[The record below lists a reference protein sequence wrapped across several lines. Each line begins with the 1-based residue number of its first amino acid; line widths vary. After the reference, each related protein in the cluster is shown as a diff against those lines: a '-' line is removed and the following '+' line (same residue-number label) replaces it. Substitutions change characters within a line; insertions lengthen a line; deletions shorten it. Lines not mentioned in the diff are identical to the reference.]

1 MGKPVSFNSTA
12 RRLGLNS
19 WVRAAIARQGG
30 AILRTYGIAVAL
42 AILVALVASG
52 DPAFVSK
59 TNIFNML
66 GQWAPAGIMAVG
78 MTYVVIVRG
87 FDLSIASG
95 FSLCAIVA
103 ALVGSLGY
111 SPALAFLAAISA
123 GLVIGLVNAVLVSG
137 FQINP
142 FIATVGTGF
151 ILFGINLFATPNT
164 YILVEH
170 PNFDALGSGTW
181 HVFPYKG
188 MFLLAFLIVGGLILA
203 KTVYGQY
210 LYAIGGNPETSR
222 LSGLRVRILTGGT
235 YVISGLCMGVAGML
249 AGSQLSSAQAS
260 MEPTIVFDVIAI
272 VVLGGTSLS
281 GGVGAIWR
289 TAVGLAILATLSNG
303 FTLLGLDPFFQNISK
318 GAVLILALALDVWAR
333 RLSGARLRWSR
344 FERRKRTNPADA

>member
-1 MGKPVSFNSTA
+1 MSETELVELAT
-12 RRLGLNS
+12 RRSGPMWAL
-19 WVRAAIARQGG
+19 RAAIARQGG
-30 AILRTYGIAVAL
+30 EILRTYGIGVSL
-42 AILVALVASG
+42 VILVALVAIG
-52 DPAFVSK
+52 DPSFLSK
-59 TNIFNML
+59 SNIFNML

-111 SPALAFLAAISA
+111 SPAIAFLAAIGA
-123 GLVIGLVNAVLVSG
+123 GLGIGLVNAFLVSG

-151 ILFGINLFATPNT
+151 LFFGINLFATPNT
-164 YILVEH
+164 YILVED
-170 PNFDALGSGTW
+170 PSFDALGSGTW
-181 HVFPYKG
+181 HGFSFKG
-188 MFLLAFLIVGGLILA
+188 IFLLVFLIVGGIILA
-203 KTVYGQY
+203 KTIYGKY

-222 LSGLRVRILTGGT
+222 LSGLRVRVLTGST

-272 VVLGGTSLS
+272 VVLGGTSLA

-318 GAVLILALALDVWAR
+318 GSVLILALALDVWAR
-333 RLSGARLRWSR
+333 RLSGTRLTWTR
-344 FERRKRTNPADA
+344 FVGREKRSSEG

>member
-1 MGKPVSFNSTA
+1 MNQTKLVELEAGRSGA
-12 RRLGLNS
+12 LWAL
-19 WVRAAIARQGG
+19 RAAILRQGG
-30 AILRTYGIAVAL
+30 EVLRTYGIGVSL
-42 AILVALVASG
+42 VILVALVTIG
-52 DPAFVSK
+52 DPAFLSK
-59 TNIFNML
+59 SNIFNML

-95 FSLCAIVA
+95 FSLCAIIA

-111 SPALAFLAAISA
+111 SPAVAFLAAIGG
-123 GLVIGLVNAVLVSG
+123 GLGVGLVNALLVSG
-137 FQINP
+137 FRINP

-151 ILFGINLFATPNT
+151 VFFGINLFATPHT
-164 YILVEH
+164 YILVED
-170 PNFDALGSGTW
+170 PSFDALGSGSW
-181 HVFPYKG
+181 HGFTYKG
-188 MFLLAFLIVGGLILA
+188 MFLLAFLIVGGIVLA
-203 KTVYGQY
+203 KTVYGKY

-222 LSGLRVRILTGGT
+222 LSGLRVRVLTGST

-272 VVLGGTSLS
+272 VVLGGTSLA
-281 GGVGAIWR
+281 GGIGAIWR

-318 GAVLILALALDVWAR
+318 GSVLILALALDVWAR
-333 RLSGARLRWSR
+333 RLSGAKLTWGRVSR
-344 FERRKRTNPADA
+344 RERMNPEA